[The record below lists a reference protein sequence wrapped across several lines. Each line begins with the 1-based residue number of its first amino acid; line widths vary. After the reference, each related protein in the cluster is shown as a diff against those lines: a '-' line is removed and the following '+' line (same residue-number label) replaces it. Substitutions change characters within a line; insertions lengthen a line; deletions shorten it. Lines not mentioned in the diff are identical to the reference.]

1 MKMYKVFYMI
11 KKNGHAYL
19 EHMIVE
25 ACNQKEA
32 KVLVKKVVREN
43 TNRCAFHVTC
53 EEPVK
58 NKYGLEWNGMTFTK
72 YNELSNRLW

>member
-1 MKMYKVFYMI
+1 MKIYTMFYMI
-11 KKNGHAYL
+11 KHDGHAYL
-19 EHMIVE
+19 QHMTVG
-25 ACNQKEA
+25 ADNQKEA
-32 KVLVKKVVREN
+32 KVLVKKIVREK

-53 EEPVK
+53 KEPVK

>member
-1 MKMYKVFYMI
+1 MFYMI
-11 KKNGHAYL
+11 KHDGHAYL
-19 EHMIVE
+19 QHMTVG
-25 ACNQKEA
+25 ADNQKEA
-32 KVLVKKVVREN
+32 KVLVKKIVREK

-53 EEPVK
+53 KEPVK